1 MAGKRMRVL
10 IPSQTSG
17 ASSTAVTLLQA
28 RPRAHQGN
36 EVKKVTLWFS
46 GADETQPKILVEF
59 LEFDS
64 TSDGT
69 PTGTVTPT
77 LIPPSDSTM
86 TAQTTF
92 HHTFTAEPTVAG
104 TVRDH
109 QLIAP
114 TGRYDFYALDKQ
126 LEQFT
131 GRWGLRLTNSSA
143 TAVTV
148 RGVVEV
154 WE

>member
-1 MAGKRMRVL
+1 MAGKRLRAV
-10 IPSQTSG
+10 IPAQTSG
-17 ASSTAVTLLQA
+17 ASSTAVTVAQF
-28 RPRAHQGN
+28 RPRTHQGN

-46 GADETQPKILVEF
+46 GADETKPKILVEL
-59 LEFDS
+59 LEFDA
-64 TSDGT
+64 TTDGTKSDGT
-69 PTGTVTPT
+69 
-77 LIPPSDSTM
+77 LQLLPPSDSTD

-104 TVRDH
+104 TVRDA

-126 LEQFT
+126 LERFT
-131 GRWGLRLTNSSA
+131 GRWGVRLTNTDA

-148 RGVVEV
+148 RGVVEF

>member
-86 TAQTTF
+86 TAQTT
-92 HHTFTAEPTVAG
+92 VAG